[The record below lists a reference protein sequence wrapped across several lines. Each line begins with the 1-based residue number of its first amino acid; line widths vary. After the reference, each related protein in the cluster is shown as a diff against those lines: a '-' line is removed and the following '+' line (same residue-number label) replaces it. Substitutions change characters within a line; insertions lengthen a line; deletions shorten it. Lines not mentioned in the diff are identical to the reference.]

1 MFINW
6 LIGRWKAF
14 SHRNSFSGEVVR
26 LAVGGKKER
35 GKKKKKPQLIA
46 LLRLKQSVNEKR
58 FLPY

>member
-35 GKKKKKPQLIA
+35 GKKKKTQLIA
-46 LLRLKQSVNEKR
+46 LLRLKQSVDEKR

>member
-14 SHRNSFSGEVVR
+14 FHRNSFSGEVVR
-26 LAVGGKKER
+26 LVEGKKR
-35 GKKKKKPQLIA
+35 GGKKKKTKLIA
-46 LLRLKQSVNEKR
+46 LLRLKQSVNEKC